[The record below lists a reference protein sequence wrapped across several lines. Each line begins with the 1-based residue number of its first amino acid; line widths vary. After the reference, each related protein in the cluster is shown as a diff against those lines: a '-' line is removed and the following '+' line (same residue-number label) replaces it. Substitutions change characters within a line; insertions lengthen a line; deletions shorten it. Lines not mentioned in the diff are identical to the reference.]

1 MPIKFSAVKKVSLSQ
16 AVTEKILN
24 YIKEGYLSVGDKLP
38 PERKL
43 CEEFGVSRTS
53 LREGISSLS
62 HLGILETVA
71 GSGVYVRN
79 SSPGAVLKNR
89 LKSLRMDK
97 KNIEDLVE
105 FREGLESFIGELACR
120 NASEKDINRLE
131 KLIERMEKSKKRGHS
146 ITQEDVEFHKELAAA
161 SHNEFVIIVFA
172 SLMPFI
178 LRWVQAR
185 EEVIDPNAV
194 AGLHRRMVEEI
205 RNRRPDKIR
214 NAIKEHFQ
222 HMRSILRI
230 VENEKEEEK

>member
-1 MPIKFSAVKKVSLSQ
+1 MHVKFGAVKKISLSQ
-16 AVTEKILN
+16 AVAEKILA

-71 GSGVYVRN
+71 GSGVYVRS

-89 LKSLRMDK
+89 LKSLRMNS

-120 NASEKDINRLE
+120 NASDEDILRLE
-131 KLIERMEKSKKRGHS
+131 KLIERMENSQKKGHS
-146 ITQEDVEFHKELAAA
+146 FSQEDAEFHKELAAA
-161 SHNEFVIIVFA
+161 SHNEFVNIIFA
-172 SLMPFI
+172 SLQPFI

-185 EEVIDPNAV
+185 ENMVDPNAV
-194 AGLHRRMVEEI
+194 AALHRRIVEEI
-205 RNRRPDKIR
+205 RNRRPEKTR
-214 NAIKEHFQ
+214 LAVKEHFQ
-222 HMRSILRI
+222 HMRSIIRI
-230 VENEKEEEK
+230 VEDEKDGEI